1 MYDKKLELTV
11 TPSNENKTE
20 LTTENSTAFVIIL
33 IFMFIFM
40 IVWFIA
46 GVAAFIASIVCMVYD
61 SSVGAKVAGLI
72 LALGTGPFYWLYYIY
87 NLSYC
92 NKYMNYYPQ

>member
-1 MYDKKLELTV
+1 MYDKTLELSV
-11 TPSNENKTE
+11 TPSNEKKTE
-20 LTTENSTAFVIIL
+20 ITTETSTAFVIIA
-33 IFMFIFM
+33 IFMVIFM

-46 GVAAFIASIVCMVYD
+46 GVAAFIASIVCMFYEA
-61 SSVGAKVAGLI
+61 SIGAKIAGFV
-72 LALGTGPFYWLYYIY
+72 LAIGTGPFYWLYYIY